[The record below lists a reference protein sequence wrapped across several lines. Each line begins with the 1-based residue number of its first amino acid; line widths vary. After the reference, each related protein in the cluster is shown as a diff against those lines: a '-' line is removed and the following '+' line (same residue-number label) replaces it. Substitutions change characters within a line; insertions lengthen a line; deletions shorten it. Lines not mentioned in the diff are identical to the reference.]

1 MPIIEKGNGENVLPG
16 VDRWEI
22 VSGKLGAR
30 SLTVGD
36 VMVSP
41 GSGVPIHVHPTEEAM
56 VILDGELEAM
66 LGDETVTVAPGQTV
80 LAPAG
85 VKHGF
90 VNRTGSNARLMA
102 IFPTDKVER
111 TFVD

>member
-1 MPIIEKGNGENVLPG
+1 MPIIEKKKSESGFPG
-16 VDRWEI
+16 VDRSEI
-22 VSGKLGAR
+22 VNVELGAC

-36 VMVSP
+36 VILSP
-41 GSGVPIHVHPTEEAM
+41 GSSVPIHFHPTEEAM
-56 VILDGELEAM
+56 VILEGELEAT
-66 LGDETVTVAPGQTV
+66 LGDETTTVVPGQTV

-85 VKHGF
+85 VKHGL